1 MRIAVIGTLG
11 PPGTARDGID
21 KALREVF
28 PRLVR
33 RGHRV
38 DVFCERKGRPSAP
51 LGDARLRLLPHLP
64 LGWGEASPH
73 AVLGALLAALG
84 GYHVVNFI
92 AAQPCGLY
100 SMAARL
106 GRGRVVVSV
115 HGEGDP
121 VPGGPLALAARFADA
136 VTVSSRRLE
145 RLFRDSFG
153 RDAVYI
159 PNGVDPP
166 GPPTDPAL
174 LAPLGLAPGSYVL
187 FADRL
192 EPETGAH
199 VAIAAANVLPP
210 GCRLVIAGV
219 GNGDDEYARQL
230 RQGADPSRVV
240 FTGRVVPPLL
250 DALMGHA
257 YLYLLPSQADEAPET
272 LVASLAHGGAV
283 VASDVPEHLDVVGG
297 DGFTFTAGD
306 VGDLR
311 RVLSWLTADA
321 EVVARMRRRAAEN
334 AALRFGW
341 DRIADAYEQV
351 YKAIL

>member
-11 PPGTARDGID
+11 PQGPARDGID

-28 PRLVR
+28 PRLAG

-38 DVFCERKGRPSAP
+38 DLFCERKGRPSA
-51 LGDARLRLLPHLP
+51 RLEGPRVVTLPRLP
-64 LGWGEASPH
+64 LSSGLASPH
-73 AVLGALLAALG
+73 AVLGSLLAALG
-84 GYHVVNFI
+84 GYQVVNFI

-115 HGEGDP
+115 HGTDETAAT
-121 VPGGPLALAARFADA
+121 LALAARFADA
-136 VTVSSRRLE
+136 VTVSSRRME
-145 RLFRDSFG
+145 RLFRQKFG
-153 RDAVYI
+153 RDAVYV

-166 GPPTDPAL
+166 GPAADPVL
-174 LAPLGLAPGSYVL
+174 LAPLGLASASYVL

-210 GCRLVIAGV
+210 ACRLVIAEV
-219 GNGDDEYARQL
+219 GGGDEEYVRQL
-230 RQGADPSRVV
+230 RQSADPERVV
-240 FTGRVVPPLL
+240 FSGRVAPPLL

-272 LVASLAHGGAV
+272 LLASLTHGGAV
-283 VASDVPEHLDVVGG
+283 VASDVPEHLDVMGG

-321 EVVARMRRRAAEN
+321 EVVARMRRRVAEN
-334 AALRFGW
+334 AAGRFGW

>member
-11 PPGTARDGID
+11 PHGPARDGID
-21 KALREVF
+21 KALSEVC
-28 PRLVR
+28 PRLVQ

-38 DVFCERKGRPSAP
+38 DLFCERKARPMGF
-51 LGDARLRLLPHLP
+51 LDGARIIGLPRLP
-64 LGWGEASPH
+64 LGFGGASPH
-73 AVLGALLAALG
+73 AVLASLLAVLG

-92 AAQPCGLY
+92 AAQSGGLY

-106 GRGRVVVSV
+106 GRCRVVVSL
-115 HGEGDP
+115 HDLP
-121 VPGGPLALAARFADA
+121 PNAGPAALAARFADA
-136 VTVSSRRLE
+136 VTVPSRRLE
-145 RLFRDSFG
+145 RLFRQSFG

-166 GPPTDPAL
+166 GRAVDADL
-174 LAPLGLAPGSYVL
+174 LAPFGLIPGGYVL

-199 VAIAAANVLPP
+199 IAIAAATALPP
-210 GCRLVIAGV
+210 CCKLVVAEV
-219 GNGDDEYARQL
+219 GGGDAEYGRQL
-230 RQGADPSRVV
+230 RQGAASDRVI
-240 FTGRVVPPLL
+240 FTGRVTPPLL

-272 LVASLAHGGAV
+272 LLASLTHGGAV
-283 VASDVPEHLDVVGG
+283 VVSDVPEHLDVVGG

-321 EVVARMRRRAAEN
+321 EVVARMRRRAAEY
-334 AALRFGW
+334 AAGRFGW

-351 YKAIL
+351 YQAIL

>member
-11 PPGTARDGID
+11 ADGPQRDGID
-21 KALREVF
+21 KALSEVF
-28 PRLVR
+28 PRLAL

-38 DVFCERKGRPSAP
+38 DLFCERRRRPSGR
-51 LGDARLRLLPHLP
+51 LDGARLIALPRLP
-64 LGWGEASPH
+64 LDFGAASPH
-73 AVLGALLAALG
+73 AVLASVLAVLG

-92 AAQPCGLY
+92 AADACGLY

-106 GRGRVVVSV
+106 GRGRVVVSL
-115 HGEGDP
+115 HGLDP
-121 VPGGPLALAARFADA
+121 TAAPAALAARFADA

-145 RLFRDSFG
+145 RLFRESFD

-166 GPPTDPAL
+166 GRPADPAP
-174 LAPLGLAPGSYVL
+174 LAPFGLAPESYVL

-192 EPETGAH
+192 APETGAH

-210 GCRLVIAGV
+210 GCRLVIAQV
-219 GNGDDEYARQL
+219 GGGDAEYARQL
-230 RQGADPSRVV
+230 IQGADPDRVV
-240 FTGRVVPPLL
+240 FTGPVAPPLL

-272 LVASLAHGGAV
+272 LLASLTHGRAV
-283 VASDVPEHLDVVGG
+283 VVSDVPEHLDVVAG

-311 RVLSWLTADA
+311 RVLSWLAADR
-321 EVVARMRRRAAEN
+321 EVVARMRRRAAEH
-334 AALRFGW
+334 AAGRFGW

-351 YKAIL
+351 YKAIV

>member
-11 PPGTARDGID
+11 PPGPARDGID
-21 KALREVF
+21 KALSEIC

-38 DVFCERKGRPSAP
+38 DLFCERRGRPSGS
-51 LGDARLRLLPHLP
+51 LDGARIVGLPHLP
-64 LGWGEASPH
+64 LAFGQASPH
-73 AVLGALLAALG
+73 AVLGSLLAVLG

-92 AAQPCGLY
+92 AAEPAGLY

-106 GRGRVVVSV
+106 GRGRVVVSLHDLERTV
-115 HGEGDP
+115 
-121 VPGGPLALAARFADA
+121 GPAALAARFADA

-145 RLFRDSFG
+145 RLFRQTFG

-166 GPPTDPAL
+166 GRAADAGL
-174 LAPLGLAPGSYVL
+174 LRPFGLAPDSYVL

-192 EPETGAH
+192 VPETGAH
-199 VAIAAANVLPP
+199 MAIAAVNALSP
-210 GCRLVIAGV
+210 GHKLVITEV
-219 GNGDDEYARQL
+219 GGGDDEYGRQL
-230 RQGADPSRVV
+230 RQGADPNRIV
-240 FTGRVVPPLL
+240 FTGQVAQPLL

-272 LVASLAHGGAV
+272 LLASLTHGRAV
-283 VASDVPEHLDVVGG
+283 VASDVPEHLDVVAG

-306 VGDLR
+306 VDDLR

-321 EVVARMRRRAAEN
+321 EVVVRMRRRAAEHG
-334 AALRFGW
+334 AGRFGW